1 MEPAGDPNATD
12 CRTSSS
18 CNPPTAHLS
27 TYDGY
32 SRKPGGGC
40 GGPPAH
46 HTYTPKWGFL
56 PRGNDV
62 LPPKLNCS
70 ISAARAACDALPT
83 CMGFCFQSTPPANE
97 SAPLAKVYFKN
108 ASSCE
113 FSDEWTSYL
122 RDYVAPPPPPAES
135 EFCPSFHPIR
145 AVNVYDPSGPLLDDS
160 GVWHVWE
167 DAGGWSHWTSKDL
180 VHWTG
185 SFRFNTTHF
194 GADTGSVSPTPSGT
208 YAFWPVMPQTLQIA
222 SAVASD
228 ASLTSW
234 TKRGATIDMPARV
247 PRGSFRDPTRAFQFG
262 DAGKWYVGVGCGNA
276 KGAQFCLFE
285 SRDDQLA
292 SFIDRGSL
300 FTTNITFGSVDKD
313 VVWVPTNVSAHM
325 MECPDLFPLGDKWVL
340 LASLFKT
347 NQWWVGTLAGD
358 PPRFTPER
366 VGVIDYGNG
375 YAAKTGSTMIQSG
388 ATRRLVFGFTGW
400 SEPTME
406 GGCGRSLVL
415 PRELSVKG
423 NVLAVSPIPEA
434 AALRVPGSMRTAA
447 FDSLGARDG
456 GSGSGVAGG
465 GGAGEGG
472 GESGALAAGSRVEVR
487 VECTGVGAAIAANA
501 SGKVGLR
508 TLATA
513 DGAAFLEIG
522 YDFAREAFYADHASC
537 CATPNQI
544 VQRAPLRAAD
554 LDDDTLTM
562 HIFVDGGLVEAFAGG
577 RVVITPLVAPDASV
591 GGAAKRTTRTFSD
604 VAQLKCVA
612 HSWVLAY

>member
-1 MEPAGDPNATD
+1 MEPAGDLNATD

-423 NVLAVSPIPEA
+423 NVLAVSPI
-434 AALRVPGSMRTAA
+434 
-447 FDSLGARDG
+447 
-456 GSGSGVAGG
+456 
-465 GGAGEGG
+465 
-472 GESGALAAGSRVEVR
+472 
-487 VECTGVGAAIAANA
+487 AANA